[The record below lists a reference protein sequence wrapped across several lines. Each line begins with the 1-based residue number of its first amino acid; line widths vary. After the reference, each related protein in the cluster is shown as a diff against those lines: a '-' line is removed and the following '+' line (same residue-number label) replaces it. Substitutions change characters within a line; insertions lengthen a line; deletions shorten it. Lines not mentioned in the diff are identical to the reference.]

1 MSLWDEFKKLT
12 HPYADRD
19 DEYDDYDDEELPE
32 EEPQPDPEPYRAAPN
47 AGYGRPAA
55 APTMTASAPAPG
67 RVVNINSGVQLQVL
81 ILKPERFEEAGEIA
95 TSLRDRKALV
105 LNLEKT
111 EPNVARRLVDF
122 LSGCAYALDGTIK
135 KIAGY
140 TYLITPYTVGVV
152 GGSDEEEKDSGD
164 STYF

>member
-19 DEYDDYDDEELPE
+19 GEYDDYDDEELPE
-32 EEPQPDPEPYRAAPN
+32 EEPEPDPEPYRAAPN

-55 APTMTASAPAPG
+55 APTMTAPAPAPG

>member
-12 HPYADRD
+12 HPYADR

-55 APTMTASAPAPG
+55 APTMTAPAPAPG